1 MYLSTHNTLFVLLGF
16 ILLLSSNV
24 AAAPYVGASIGISAA
39 DEDCEDEGQAP
50 YVYECEGSTYG
61 QKIFAGF
68 TINQYSAL
76 EASYLDMGELS
87 KTINATRVT
96 AETKGTNFSIVGIY
110 PLGGTMNGKLFV
122 KLGWLLWDTTVV
134 DFSPTGGTVD
144 DSGSDISF
152 GIGASVGGEH
162 ISFRLE
168 FEVLNEVNGKYSQ
181 DGSTLTFGSIGMAYE
196 F

>member
-1 MYLSTHNTLFVLLGF
+1 
-16 ILLLSSNV
+16 
-24 AAAPYVGASIGISAA
+24 
-39 DEDCEDEGQAP
+39 
-50 YVYECEGSTYG
+50 
-61 QKIFAGF
+61 
-68 TINQYSAL
+68 
-76 EASYLDMGELS
+76 MGELA